1 MRGVLESKFFS
12 RADDRYLNY
21 ISVTKSQHPRSS
33 EATTTLNRTPSYQPT
48 HPITM
53 PVTATVLYPATPS
66 STFDMSY
73 YLSSHMPLVAE
84 KWGPF
89 GLQAWS
95 VVNLTNEHDGG
106 LKPPYSVQATLVW
119 DKAES
124 IKTAIDKEGEVV
136 FGDVKNFSNEA
147 PVFMV
152 GEVVGSS

>member
-1 MRGVLESKFFS
+1 LS
-12 RADDRYLNY
+12 NY
-21 ISVTKSQHPRSS
+21 ISVTEYLNTHVSSGRSNNNPKPHL
-33 EATTTLNRTPSYQPT
+33 TLPAYPST
-48 HPITM
+48 TM
-53 PVTATVLYPATPS
+53 PVTATVLYPTNPNA
-66 STFDMSY
+66 TFDISY
-73 YLSSHMPLVAE
+73 YLSTHMPLVAE

-95 VVNLTNEHDGG
+95 VVNFTNEHDGS
-106 LKPPYSVQATLVW
+106 KPPYSVQATLVW

-124 IKTAIDKEGEVV
+124 IKTAIEEEGEVV